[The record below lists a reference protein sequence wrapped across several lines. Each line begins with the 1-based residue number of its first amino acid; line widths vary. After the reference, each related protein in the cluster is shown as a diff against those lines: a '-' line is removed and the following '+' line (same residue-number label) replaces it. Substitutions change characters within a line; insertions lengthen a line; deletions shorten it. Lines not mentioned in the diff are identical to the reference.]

1 LIIKYGINMSN
12 SKKLVEAFSVA
23 LGINSDIVVD
33 DLEYASINEWD
44 SVAHM
49 SLIAELEETFDIML
63 DTDQIIDMS
72 TVAKAKEILATHNVE
87 F

>member
-1 LIIKYGINMSN
+1 MSN
-12 SKKLVEAFSVA
+12 SNKLVEVFSVA
-23 LGINSDIVVD
+23 LGINSEIVVD

-49 SLIAELEETFDIML
+49 SLIAALEESFDVML

-72 TVAKAKEILATHNVE
+72 TVAKAKEILATHDVV

>member
-1 LIIKYGINMSN
+1 MNN
-12 SKKLVEAFSVA
+12 SKKLVEAFTGA
-23 LGINSDIVVD
+23 LGVNSDVVND

-49 SLIAELEETFDIML
+49 ALIAELEDSFDIML
-63 DTDQIIDMS
+63 DIDEIIDMS
-72 TVAKAKEILATHNVE
+72 SVAKAKEILATHDVE